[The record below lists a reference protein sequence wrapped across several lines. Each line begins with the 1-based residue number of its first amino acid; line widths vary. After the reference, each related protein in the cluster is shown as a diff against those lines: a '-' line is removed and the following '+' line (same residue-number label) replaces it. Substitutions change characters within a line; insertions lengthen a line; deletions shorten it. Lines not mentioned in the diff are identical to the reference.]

1 MQSKRLLVYCL
12 YNVRD
17 CGIRVHVEYKQSA
30 RLLVNG
36 ICEIYDYGL
45 IIYTKCVIDG
55 KCYMQNAGL

>member
-55 KCYMQNAGL
+55 